1 MQIIKAGFAYFGLV
15 FGLGFLLSAVRVSLI
30 VPRLGTRKAE
40 LLEAPLMLI
49 GILLATQ
56 FVLQQFVLPDTNSA
70 FLIVGI
76 IALGLMLFAEFLLIV
91 WLQKQTITQYI
102 KSRDLVSGSVYV
114 LLLLIFALMP
124 LIMMRDWY

>member
-15 FGLGFLLSAVRVSLI
+15 FGLGFLLGAVRVSLI

-56 FVLQQFVLPDTNSA
+56 FILQQFVLPNTNSA

-91 WLQKQTITQYI
+91 WLQKQTITQ
-102 KSRDLVSGSVYV
+102 
-114 LLLLIFALMP
+114 
-124 LIMMRDWY
+124 

>member
-15 FGLGFLLSAVRVSLI
+15 FGLGFLLGSVRVSLI

-56 FVLQQFVLPDTNSA
+56 FVLQQFVLPNTNSA

-91 WLQKQTITQYI
+91 WLQKQTIAQYI

>member
-15 FGLGFLLSAVRVSLI
+15 LGLGFLLGAVRVSLI

-56 FVLQQFVLPDTNSA
+56 FILQQFVLPNTNSA

>member
-15 FGLGFLLSAVRVSLI
+15 FGLGFLLGAVRVSLI

-56 FVLQQFVLPDTNSA
+56 FVLQQFVLPNTNSA

>member
-15 FGLGFLLSAVRVSLI
+15 FGLGFLLGAVRVSLI

-56 FVLQQFVLPDTNSA
+56 FILQQFVLPNTNSA